1 MQGAARERKG
11 SVLSLLQS
19 CTPGLT
25 AIGRHLATSCTPHWV
40 RCFQPTPGNCAV
52 TFGELLSDPR
62 VINTPVG
69 VQGAFLCM
77 VSAIPEDWWTEHC
90 PWEMHMLRLLMQG
103 LLPRVFY

>member
-1 MQGAARERKG
+1 MQGAACERKG

-69 VQGAFLCM
+69 VQAAFLCM

-90 PWEMHMLRLLMQG
+90 PWETHMLRLLMQE